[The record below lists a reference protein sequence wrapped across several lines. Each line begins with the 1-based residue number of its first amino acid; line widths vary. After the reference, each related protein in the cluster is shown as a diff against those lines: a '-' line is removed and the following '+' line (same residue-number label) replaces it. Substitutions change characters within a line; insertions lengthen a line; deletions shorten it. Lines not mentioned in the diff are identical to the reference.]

1 MVFTTTSIIV
11 VVDIITIFITFI
23 WVGLS
28 HGPTN
33 KSWLFALCR
42 LAALYQKGTMVL
54 VLSVPELY
62 QNGLCRAALY
72 QKGTAAGALWRL
84 SSHSTRKMPAAA
96 VEERYYTKVVL
107 DLHQKDAGTPTAAQM
122 LTIYTV

>member
-11 VVDIITIFITFI
+11 VVDIITIFI

-54 VLSVPELY
+54 VLSAPELY

-72 QKGTAAGALWRL
+72 QKGTAACALWRL
-84 SSHSTRKMPAAA
+84 SSHSTRKMPAA

>member
-1 MVFTTTSIIV
+1 MAVCNKGEK
-11 VVDIITIFITFI
+11 
-23 WVGLS
+23 GLEKNNS
-28 HGPTN
+28 D
-33 KSWLFALCR
+33 WR
-42 LAALYQKGTMVL
+42 
-54 VLSVPELY
+54 SVPELY

-96 VEERYYTKVVL
+96 VEERYYTKAVL